1 MNPKMKNKLLIWLA
15 ISIAI
20 TVLRLSFS
28 QHDIVLAEPF
38 TAHPFVILILCIVFG
53 WLKKDAILSQMNE
66 ERMLADSS
74 YVAVGVFIAA
84 VALLMPLSEDLV
96 FVIFNILLLCLGLF
110 VIFFADAA
118 YLPSLLLF
126 VYGFSISFPKI
137 INEYFGT
144 QYALITTNIVSH
156 VAALFYPVAFEG
168 QVLSV
173 TNPEGV
179 KDLLYID
186 VGCSGSASIAI
197 FLTVFALMLIDIKP
211 RKDSI
216 LPLFLFGILGTS
228 VQNIL
233 RLVLL
238 IAADYHF
245 GSAVMWQVHD
255 YAGYVLFP
263 TWFAI
268 FVYVYLKVGMEKTHI
283 TAVDEKEDK
292 NISIMN

>member
-1 MNPKMKNKLLIWLA
+1 MNPKMKDKLLVWIA

-20 TVLRLSFS
+20 SVIRIHFL
-28 QHDIVLAEPF
+28 QNNIVVEEPF
-38 TAHPFVILILCIVFG
+38 TAHPFVILMLCAVFG
-53 WLKKDAILSQMNE
+53 WLKKDAILSQMNNE
-66 ERMLADSS
+66 GMLDEPS
-74 YVAVGVFIAA
+74 YMIAGVLITALS
-84 VALLMPLSEDLV
+84 LLMPLSSNLA
-96 FVIFNILLLCLGLF
+96 FAIFTILLMCIGLF
-110 VIFFADAA
+110 MVFFGAAA
-118 YLPSLLLF
+118 YLPSLLLL

-137 INEYFGT
+137 LDEYLGT
-144 QYALITTNIVSH
+144 QYALVTTNIVAH
-156 VAALFYPVAFEG
+156 IAALFYPVGFEG

-173 TNPEGV
+173 TNPESV

-197 FLTVFALMLIDIKP
+197 FLTVFALMLLDMRP
-211 RKDSI
+211 RKGLI
-216 LPLFLFGILGTS
+216 FPLFLFGILGTS

-268 FVYVYLKVGMEKTHI
+268 FIYVYLKVGVGKPRV
-283 TAVDEKEDK
+283 ANVDD
-292 NISIMN
+292 

>member
-1 MNPKMKNKLLIWLA
+1 MKNKLLIWLA

-20 TVLRLSFS
+20 SILRIHFS
-28 QHDIVLAEPF
+28 QHNIVVEEPF
-38 TAHPFVILILCIVFG
+38 NAHPFVILMLCIAFG

-66 ERMLADSS
+66 DGMLAEPS
-74 YVAVGVFIAA
+74 YMAAGVFITAMS
-84 VALLMPLSEDLV
+84 LMMPLSSNLA
-96 FVIFNILLLCLGLF
+96 FAIFTIFLMCIGLF
-110 VIFFADAA
+110 TVFFGEAA
-118 YLPSLLLF
+118 YMPSLLLF
-126 VYGFSISFPKI
+126 VYGFSISFPI
-137 INEYFGT
+137 ILDEYLGT
-144 QYALITTNIVSH
+144 QYALVTTNIVAH
-156 VAALFYPVAFEG
+156 VAALFYPVGFEG

-197 FLTVFALMLIDIKP
+197 FLTVFALMLLDIRP
-211 RKDSI
+211 RKSLI
-216 LPLFLFGILGTS
+216 FPLFLFGILGTS

-245 GSAVMWQVHD
+245 GSTVMWQVHD

-263 TWFAI
+263 AWFTI
-268 FVYVYLKVGMEKTHI
+268 FIYVYLKIGLESPQVA
-283 TAVDEKEDK
+283 AVED
-292 NISIMN
+292 